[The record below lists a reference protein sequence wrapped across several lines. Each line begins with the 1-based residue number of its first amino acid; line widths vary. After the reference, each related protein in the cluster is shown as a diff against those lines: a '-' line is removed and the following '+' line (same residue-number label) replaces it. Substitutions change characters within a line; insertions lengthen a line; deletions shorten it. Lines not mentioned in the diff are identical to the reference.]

1 MKALP
6 TEGDSIMRYRIL
18 VTLIL
23 LSSCLPSRALA
34 GRVFGD
40 IKLGA
45 KPVPA
50 GTPVMIARAPAEE
63 GKAKS
68 EDGKESK
75 PKPPPTPTAAD
86 TTKTDEFG
94 AYKLM
99 MKETGKCVLSVVYE
113 KQTASLEVFSN
124 KEATRYDLILEKKEG
139 KLTLRRK

>member
-1 MKALP
+1 
-6 TEGDSIMRYRIL
+6 MRSR
-18 VTLIL
+18 TLIAL
-23 LSSCLPSRALA
+23 LALSICLPSGAWA

-40 IKLGA
+40 IKLGG

-50 GTPVMIARAPAEE
+50 GTLVMIARAPAEDE
-63 GKAKS
+63 KAKD
-68 EDGKESK
+68 EKAK
-75 PKPPPTPTAAD
+75 PAAPMAD

-113 KQTASLEVFSN
+113 KQTVSFPVFSY

-139 KLTLRRK
+139 KYSLRRK